1 MQTRFLDCS
10 MACAGNAF
18 KRLRA
23 YRVFAGDVVELSPS
37 NILISEF
44 LYSANVSR
52 LYADNF
58 SAVFAQWFIEYRYQ

>member
-23 YRVFAGDVVELSPS
+23 YRVFAGDVVDF
-37 NILISEF
+37 LISEF

-52 LYADNF
+52 LYVDNF